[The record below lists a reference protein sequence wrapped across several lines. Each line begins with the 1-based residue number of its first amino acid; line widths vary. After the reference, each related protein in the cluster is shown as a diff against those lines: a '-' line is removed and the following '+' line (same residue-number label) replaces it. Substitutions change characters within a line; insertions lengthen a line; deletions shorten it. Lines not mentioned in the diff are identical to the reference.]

1 MVSRAKIVATVG
13 PASRE
18 PSVLRTLLERGVAI
32 FRVNMAHGVYK
43 DLSETI
49 TNIRAVAKEMG
60 RPVGIMADLA
70 GPKIRTGPL
79 EDEEV
84 ELVAGREVILTTER
98 AVGTAER
105 LGVSYSN
112 FAVDVEPGQSILI
125 SDGLLKLIVVKVVNS
140 DVLCR
145 VETGGVLRANQGI
158 NLPETSIQTPTLT
171 DKDRADLE
179 FCLENNVDI
188 IGMSFVRTADDI
200 YELKGIIKG
209 AGRACPVIAK
219 IETREVI
226 SNIREVVEAAD
237 GVMIARGDLGVEVP
251 PEDVPVLQK
260 EIIEAAQRR
269 GKVSI
274 VATQMLDSMI
284 RSPRPTRA
292 EVSDVAN
299 GVFDGADAVMLS
311 GETAIGK
318 YPIEAVTVMARII
331 ERSEAAVDYEEL
343 LAARSDWAAET
354 ISGAISYATCHLA
367 STLPAAAI
375 VTSTESG
382 RTAKQVSRYR
392 PRAPIIAVSPN
403 QETVQ
408 QLMLWWGVVP
418 TQAKM
423 SQDIDEVFRT
433 AVKAARELGL
443 ADPGDPV
450 VLTAGALVNVPG
462 TTNLIKVEK
471 V

>member
-1 MVSRAKIVATVG
+1 MSRAKIVATVG

-18 PSVLRTLLERGVAI
+18 PSVLRLLLEGGVAV
-32 FRVNMAHGVYK
+32 FRLNMAHGVYE
-43 DLSETI
+43 DLFEI
-49 TNIRAVAKEMG
+49 IANIRGIANEMG

-79 EDEEV
+79 AQDEV
-84 ELVAGREVILTTER
+84 ELAPGKEVVLTTER
-98 AVGTAER
+98 TVGTAER
-105 LGVSYSN
+105 LSVSYPDLPL
-112 FAVDVEPGQSILI
+112 DVEPGQEILI
-125 SDGLLKLIVVKVVNS
+125 SDGLLKLIVMKVAAP

-158 NLPETSIQTPTLT
+158 NLPDTDVQAPTLT
-171 DKDRADLE
+171 DKDRVDLE
-179 FCLENNVDI
+179 FCLKNKVDI
-188 IGMSFVRTADDI
+188 IAMSFVRSADDI
-200 YELKGIIKG
+200 HELKGLIGG
-209 AGRACPVIAK
+209 AGRRCPVIAK
-219 IETREVI
+219 IENHEAI
-226 SNIREVVEAAD
+226 PNIEGIVEAAD

-251 PEDVPVLQK
+251 TEDVPILQK
-260 EIIEAAQRR
+260 QIIAAAQRR
-269 GKVSI
+269 GRVSI

-292 EVSDVAN
+292 EASDVAN
-299 GVFDGADAVMLS
+299 SVFDGADAVMLS

-318 YPIEAVTVMARII
+318 YPVEAVGVMARIV
-331 ERSEAAVDYEEL
+331 ERSESAVDYEDL
-343 LAARSDWAAET
+343 LRARSGWAAET

-382 RTAKQVSRYR
+382 RTAKQISRYR
-392 PRAPIIAVSPN
+392 PQAPIIAVSPN
-403 QETVQ
+403 EETVQ

-418 TQAKM
+418 TTGAV
-423 SQDIDEVFRT
+423 SRDIDEVFK
-433 AVKAARELGL
+433 AALKAARESGF
-443 ADPGDPV
+443 ARPGEAV
-450 VLTAGALVNVPG
+450 ILTAGALVHVPG

>member
-1 MVSRAKIVATVG
+1 LVSRAKIVATVG

-18 PSVLRTLLERGVAI
+18 PSVLRTLLEHGVAV

-49 TNIRAVAKEMG
+49 ANIRKVAKEMG
-60 RPVGIMADLA
+60 RPVGVMADLA

-79 EDEEV
+79 EEEEV
-84 ELVAGREVILTTER
+84 EMTAGREVVLTTER
-98 AVGTAER
+98 TVGTGER
-105 LGVSYSN
+105 LGVSYPN
-112 FAVDVEPGQSILI
+112 FAVDVEPGQTILI
-125 SDGLLKLIVVKVVNS
+125 SDGLLKLIVVKVVDS
-140 DVLCR
+140 EVLCR

-158 NLPETSIQTPTLT
+158 NLPNTRIQRPTLT

-179 FCLENNVDI
+179 FCLENGVDI
-188 IGMSFVRTADDI
+188 IGMSFVRTANDI
-200 YELKGIIKG
+200 YELKGLIKA
-209 AGRACPVIAK
+209 AGSACQVIAK
-219 IETREVI
+219 IENHEAVP
-226 SNIREVVEAAD
+226 NIDEIIEAAD

-251 PEDVPVLQK
+251 TEDVPVLQK
-260 EIIEAAQRR
+260 QIIAAAQRR
-269 GKVSI
+269 GRVSI

-292 EVSDVAN
+292 EASDVAN

-311 GETAIGK
+311 GETAVGK
-318 YPIEAVTVMARII
+318 YPVEAVAVMARIV
-331 ERSEAAVDYEEL
+331 ERAESAVDYEGL
-343 LAARSDWAAET
+343 LRAHSGWAAET

-367 STLPAAAI
+367 STLPAAVI

-392 PRAPIIAVSPN
+392 PQAPIIAVSPS
-403 QETVQ
+403 QKTIQ
-408 QLMLWWGVVP
+408 QLMLWWGVIP
-418 TQAKM
+418 IRAKV
-423 SQDIDEVFRT
+423 SQDIDGVFKT
-433 AVKAARELGL
+433 ALKAARESGL
-443 ADPGDPV
+443 AEPGEPI

-471 V
+471 I